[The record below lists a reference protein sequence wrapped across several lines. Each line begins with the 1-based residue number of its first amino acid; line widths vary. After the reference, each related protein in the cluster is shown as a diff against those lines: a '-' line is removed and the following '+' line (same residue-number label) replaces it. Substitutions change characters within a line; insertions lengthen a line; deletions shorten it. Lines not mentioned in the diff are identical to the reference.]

1 MSEENLIKKVES
13 ILFSIGKKVQIEE
26 ISRLCKE
33 KDLEKIKQA
42 LESLKEKYKS
52 EDSSLTILQE
62 GDEWK
67 LTVKEAFIPYIKNIV
82 TETDLT
88 KTVMETLAV
97 IAYKAPVL
105 QSEVIRIRTNKAYD
119 HIAELENAGYISRT
133 KQGRTKLVKLTQK
146 FFDYFDIPPDKLK
159 SKFKNVEEL
168 EKTVEEKEKEVHE
181 LTTEFEA
188 KKAIAKEREEKHK
201 EEQEKRMEQ
210 LDKEIAE
217 MQEIDLVDEEGKKHE
232 LKQYDTL
239 ELVKEEL
246 PEPAKE
252 HLGKLDVYKSK
263 KPTAEKPVAKVEPA
277 AAEAPEAVAEATLPK
292 AEAVEQ
298 PEEGATPVEE
308 EAPAKPSVVKVP
320 AEEKEEPE
328 PTREIEEVEEKGY
341 DITKE
346 LPKEIKGERLFKEG
360 IPPEVQKAIEKRA
373 EEILTGK
380 TKEEAPEEEKAEPSP
395 AEEPELAAEGNLPKA
410 ETSEQPSEEG
420 ATQAEEEKPA
430 EKPIV
435 ESPETE
441 KETEEKEEKKKESK
455 AEKTE
460 EKE

>member
-1 MSEENLIKKVES
+1 MSEENLIKKIES

-42 LESLKEKYKS
+42 LESLKEKYKG
-52 EDSSLTILQE
+52 EDSSLIILQE

-133 KQGRTKLVKLTQK
+133 KHGRTKLIKLTQK
-146 FFDYFDIPPDKLK
+146 FFDYFDIPPDQLK

-188 KKAIAKEREEKHK
+188 KKAIAKEQEEKYK

-217 MQEIDLVDEEGKKHE
+217 MPEIDLVDEEGKKHE

-246 PEPAKE
+246 PEPSKE
-252 HLGKLDVYKSK
+252 HLGKLDVYEG
-263 KPTAEKPVAKVEPA
+263 EKPVTKVEPA
-277 AAEAPEAVAEATLPK
+277 VRFLSPK
-292 AEAVEQ
+292 
-298 PEEGATPVEE
+298 
-308 EAPAKPSVVKVP
+308 S
-320 AEEKEEPE
+320 
-328 PTREIEEVEEKGY
+328 
-341 DITKE
+341 
-346 LPKEIKGERLFKEG
+346 
-360 IPPEVQKAIEKRA
+360 
-373 EEILTGK
+373 
-380 TKEEAPEEEKAEPSP
+380 
-395 AEEPELAAEGNLPKA
+395 
-410 ETSEQPSEEG
+410 
-420 ATQAEEEKPA
+420 
-430 EKPIV
+430 
-435 ESPETE
+435 
-441 KETEEKEEKKKESK
+441 
-455 AEKTE
+455 
-460 EKE
+460 

>member
-1 MSEENLIKKVES
+1 MSEVNLIKKVES

-133 KQGRTKLVKLTQK
+133 KQGRTKLVKLTKK
-146 FFDYFDIPPDKLK
+146 FFDYFDIPPDQLK

-263 KPTAEKPVAKVEPA
+263 KPTAEKPVVKVEPA

-292 AEAVEQ
+292 AETK
-298 PEEGATPVEE
+298 EEPSEEATTPVEE
-308 EAPAKPSVVKVP
+308 EAPAKPSVVKAP

-360 IPPEVQKAIEKRA
+360 IPPEVQKAIDKRA

-380 TKEEAPEEEKAEPSP
+380 TKKSSEEEETKESQSDSGRQNSEGILDEPEEESV
-395 AEEPELAAEGNLPKA
+395 
-410 ETSEQPSEEG
+410 
-420 ATQAEEEKPA
+420 
-430 EKPIV
+430 V
-435 ESPETE
+435 ESPETK
-441 KETEEKEEKKKESK
+441 KETEESE
-455 AEKTE
+455 EKTE